1 MSGLRFKVSE
11 IQVSTNLIPPSRD
24 TAYRVRNIHDAIFYF
39 GGHGM
44 PCPYKLSSVLCYL
57 LSVICYLLS
66 VICHLYSVHFLPLR
80 QGEYH
85 EVGRGYDVSFTF
97 HFPLSVF
104 RFPLSVFRFPLI
116 SYPLPLRV
124 LPLSQGEKVSGH
136 LKPEPAPPLTPSAI
150 CYLPSVIRTLSSVL
164 CTPDNSLLL
173 SLRTGTS
180 HRG

>member
-1 MSGLRFKVSE
+1 MM
-11 IQVSTNLIPPSRD
+11 
-24 TAYRVRNIHDAIFYF
+24 Y
-39 GGHGM
+39 
-44 PCPYKLSSVLCYL
+44 LSL
-57 LSVICYLLS
+57 
-66 VICHLYSVHFLPLR
+66 
-80 QGEYH
+80 
-85 EVGRGYDVSFTF
+85 FTF
-97 HFPLSVF
+97 HFPLSAFRFPFSAF

-164 CTPDNSLLL
+164 CTPDNPLLL
-173 SLRTGTS
+173 SLRTEAS